1 VEGRYVGLD
10 SSRFKK
16 IFVLVAFL
24 LRFLY
29 ADSSFCSFGSEYI
42 GDGIQPALLT
52 SLVVIAILSI
62 LYFFSLFLGSYG
74 VKLRIQLKEE
84 YVQLAIT
91 IFLISSIAFILPM
104 LCGILEY
111 VGALLGQRGDPIML
125 SELFLQSLL
134 VDGIKLY
141 EEGYKYEIR
150 FLIFGKLVEAIPEI
164 KLWSIRSQPVSYLGI
179 SLDVGIGGGTMIGPF
194 SSMILTLDTILNTFI
209 TVAFSSFYVLL
220 IILEFVKEYAF
231 KIILPLGI
239 IFRVIPQT
247 RKASDY
253 FIALS
258 IGLYIF
264 LPALLIMNYYLYQN
278 IQPFSVEKSTAQ
290 PIQELLT
297 PLSSIAIWQQVLSA
311 LNIFEL
317 LNFNNFLQQV
327 ARYDFFAFFALGMD
341 ATLVTTFVETVGEA
355 LSMGFGSLTTR
366 LREAYAPG

>member
-1 VEGRYVGLD
+1 VGLD
-10 SSRFKK
+10 SSKFKK
-16 IFVLVAFL
+16 IFILVAFL

-29 ADSSFCSFGSEYI
+29 ADSSFCSFGSKYI
-42 GDGIQPALLT
+42 GEGIQPALLT
-52 SLVVIAILSI
+52 ILTVITILSF
-62 LYFFSLFLGSYG
+62 LYSFSPLLGGYG
-74 VKLRIQLKEE
+74 VKLKIQLKEE

-91 IFLISSIAFILPM
+91 LFLISSIAFILPM
-104 LCGILEY
+104 LCSMLQY
-111 VGALLGQRGDPIML
+111 VGALLGQSGDPIML

-150 FLIFGKLVEAIPEI
+150 FLILGKLVEAFPEI
-164 KLWSIRSQPVSYLGI
+164 ELLSKEEASGWLGWNVKIGIESQTLA
-179 SLDVGIGGGTMIGPF
+179 GTFYDMVT
-194 SSMILTLDTILNTFI
+194 TLDTVLNTLI

-231 KIILPLGI
+231 QIILPLGI

-247 RKASDY
+247 RRASDY

-290 PIQELLT
+290 PIQELLA
-297 PLSSIAIWQQVLSA
+297 PLTSIAIWQQVLST
-311 LNIFEL
+311 LNIFEV
-317 LNFNNFLQQV
+317 LNFNNFLQQI
-327 ARYDFFAFFALGMD
+327 ARYDFFAFFALTMD
-341 ATLVTTFVETVGEA
+341 MMLVTTFVDTVSEA

>member
-10 SSRFKK
+10 SSKFKK
-16 IFVLVAFL
+16 IFILVAFL

-29 ADSSFCSFGSEYI
+29 ADSSFCSFGSKYMV
-42 GDGIQPALLT
+42 DWIQPALLT
-52 SLVVIAILSI
+52 TLAVITILSF
-62 LYFFSLFLGSYG
+62 LYSFSLFLGSYG

-104 LCGILEY
+104 LCNMLQY
-111 VGALLGQRGDPIML
+111 VGALLGQSGDPIML

-150 FLIFGKLVEAIPEI
+150 FIILGKLVEAFPEI
-164 KLWSIRSQPVSYLGI
+164 ELLSKEKSSGWWGWNVEIGIKSQTL
-179 SLDVGIGGGTMIGPF
+179 VGAFFDMVT
-194 SSMILTLDTILNTFI
+194 TLDTLLNTLI

-220 IILEFVKEYAF
+220 IILEFVKEYALQ
-231 KIILPLGI
+231 IILPLGI

-247 RKASDY
+247 RRASDY

-278 IQPFSVEKSTAQ
+278 IQPFSIEKSTAQ
-290 PIQELLT
+290 PIQELLA
-297 PLSSIAIWQQVLSA
+297 PLSSIEIWQQALST
-311 LNIFEL
+311 LNIFEV
-317 LNFNNFLQQV
+317 LNFNNFLQQI
-327 ARYDFFAFFALGMD
+327 ARYDFFAFFALTMD
-341 ATLVTTFVETVGEA
+341 TMLVTTFVETVSEA